1 MKRVRIIPVLTISSN
16 KLVKTVQF
24 KKPNYLGDPLNAIKI
39 FNDKMV
45 DELIILDI
53 DASKQ
58 NKEPNYQLIEEMAGE
73 AFMPLG
79 YGGGIKT
86 FEQASKVFN
95 LGVEKIVLNSVLQT
109 NINLI
114 TEIASVY
121 GNQSVVISADIRK
134 NIFGKNVLTYISGEK
149 KSKENIK
156 NLLNTFIQA
165 GAGELIINNIEREGT
180 FKGYDL
186 DLIKEFSDLEV
197 PIVVLGGCSGLN
209 DMKMA
214 LKSGANAIAASSV
227 FVYRNNNVDSIL
239 INYFTFNC

>member
-1 MKRVRIIPVLTISSN
+1 MKRVRIIPVLTISGN
-16 KLVKTVQF
+16 KLVKTTQF
-24 KKPNYLGDPLNAIKI
+24 KNPNYLGDPLNAIKI

-86 FEQASKVFN
+86 FEQASKVFS
-95 LGVEKIVLNSVLQT
+95 LGVEKIVLNSVLQN

-114 TEIASVY
+114 SEIASVY

-134 NIFGKNVLTYISGEK
+134 NLFGKKVLTYFSGQK
-149 KSKENIK
+149 KSQENIK
-156 NLLNTFIQA
+156 KLLNSFIKA
-165 GAGELIINNIEREGT
+165 GAGELIINNIDREGT
-180 FKGYDL
+180 FKGFDL
-186 DLIKEFSDLEV
+186 NLIEEFADLEV
-197 PIVVLGGCSGLN
+197 PIVVLGGCSGLD

-227 FVYRNNNVDSIL
+227 FVYRNCNVDSIL
-239 INYFTFNC
+239 INYFTFNR

>member
-1 MKRVRIIPVLTISSN
+1 MKRVRIIPVLTISGN
-16 KLVKTVQF
+16 KLVKTTQF
-24 KKPNYLGDPLNAIKI
+24 KNPNYLGDPLNAIKI

-58 NKEPNYQLIEEMAGE
+58 NKEPNYKLIEEMAGE

-86 FEQASKVFN
+86 FEQASKVFS
-95 LGVEKIVLNSVLQT
+95 LGVEKIVLNSVLQN

-114 TEIASVY
+114 SEIASVY

-134 NIFGKNVLTYISGEK
+134 NLFGKNVLTYFSGQK
-149 KSKENIK
+149 KSQENIK
-156 NLLNTFIQA
+156 KLLNSFIKA
-165 GAGELIINNIEREGT
+165 GAGELIINNIDREGT

-186 DLIKEFSDLEV
+186 NLIKEFTDLEV
-197 PIVVLGGCSGLN
+197 PIVVLGGCSGLD

-227 FVYRNNNVDSIL
+227 FVYRNCNVDSIL
-239 INYFTFNC
+239 INYFNLNR